1 MIKTSRKINKQIIKR
16 SKMIRQT
23 SEWTK
28 FHEITQKINAIEIL
42 RYSPEKNNST
52 HNAKSPKNTLAL
64 THAFLTQQPWH
75 YAMQHNFYRFLGCI
89 PIGTFIIF

>member
-52 HNAKSPKNTLAL
+52 HNAKSPKNTLSL
-64 THAFLTQQPWH
+64 THAFLTQQPWERVIKTGNESSKPEMSH
-75 YAMQHNFYRFLGCI
+75 RNRK
-89 PIGTFIIF
+89 

>member
-64 THAFLTQQPWH
+64 THAFLTQQP
-75 YAMQHNFYRFLGCI
+75 CI
-89 PIGTFIIF
+89 NQIKRRLA